1 MFAVQTY
8 AALRRF
14 IFVEGKSRREAAR
27 VFGLGRET
35 IAKMRRYSAPLGT
48 YGQKKR
54 PFTDRRPC
62 ADRPKD
68 GYRLQLWSKPVRYNP
83 RIEPG
88 HKPAHK
94 GLAEANGED
103 QEQAVGSAN
112 RLPSTVDTNSRR
124 WVSCFTLGGKIHE
137 MGLGAFPTVCVA
149 DARRARDSAV
159 ARVMAGLDP
168 IIARVDAIKAR
179 AGKPTFGE
187 AADAYIGAKAAEWRN
202 PKHRAQWRMTLEEY
216 AKPFSRI
223 SPWTKLTRQPSSPS
237 CSPYGSKSRKPHRG
251 CANGSN
257 PCSTRRRR
265 RVIDRAR
272 TLRAGAATS
281 TSSCRSA
288 RCLRAAIMPPCPM

>member
-137 MGLGAFPTVCVA
+137 MGTRGISHGLRGRCAPGEGQRRGASHG
-149 DARRARDSAV
+149 RARPDYRS
-159 ARVMAGLDP
+159 RRRHKSPG
-168 IIARVDAIKAR
+168 RQ
-179 AGKPTFGE
+179 
-187 AADAYIGAKAAEWRN
+187 ADVRRG
-202 PKHRAQWRMTLEEY
+202 
-216 AKPFSRI
+216 
-223 SPWTKLTRQPSSPS
+223 
-237 CSPYGSKSRKPHRG
+237 RG
-251 CANGSN
+251 CIHRSQGGRMAQ
-257 PCSTRRRR
+257 PK
-265 RVIDRAR
+265 
-272 TLRAGAATS
+272 TS
-281 TSSCRSA
+281 R
-288 RCLRAAIMPPCPM
+288 PMAHDA